1 MSGESTYIEAIGVK
15 TGSTGDTGR
24 LMRND
29 GCMGIKGD
37 LTFTAVDDHDQVIG
51 RYTLGEIV

>member
-15 TGSTGDTGR
+15 TGNTGDTGR

-37 LTFTAVDDHDQVIG
+37 LTFTAVDDHDQIIG